1 MLLTNFYLHHLSIF
15 LPDTNPLP
23 LLFAPFLLFFFSIIL
38 STFRYFPTF
47 LSQFLHSFLLH
58 SILYINLFFSIFPLL
73 LHPSSP
79 LPHSSFLPFFL
90 SSSSFLSPHF
100 SFSQFFLSPASSLLS
115 PSILFYFI
123 FFTSFS
129 FLLPF
134 PFLFYFFLLS
144 LHYLHSLFFILNS
157 SHLFLTLFSSR
168 TSSPLLECVRWLSVQ
183 VSIRCTWLWISAE
196 WILRF
201 KFL

>member
-90 SSSSFLSPHF
+90 LF
-100 SFSQFFLSPASSLLS
+100 SFSSLFLFSVLSFSCFLSTFSFNF
-115 PSILFYFI
+115 ILFHLLYFI
-123 FFTSFS
+123 
-129 FLLPF
+129 
-134 PFLFYFFLLS
+134 LLS
-144 LHYLHSLFFILNS
+144 LAFSLPLLFLPPLSSLSSFFILYS
-157 SHLFLTLFSSR
+157 
-168 TSSPLLECVRWLSVQ
+168 
-183 VSIRCTWLWISAE
+183 
-196 WILRF
+196 
-201 KFL
+201 